1 MTVCVQGRKLKSLS
15 RLAHVHIWQIWRG
28 SNDGSFACII
38 SHGLQL
44 SALAKMDKSQHFRR
58 LARGGGEGRREE
70 VKGLKTPPLAPL
82 SPESS

>member
-1 MTVCVQGRKLKSLS
+1 MFTVCAGEEVVVVITSC
-15 RLAHVHIWQIWRG
+15 AHVHIWQIWRG

-58 LARGGGEGRREE
+58 LARGGERGGGRR
-70 VKGLKTPPLAPL
+70 
-82 SPESS
+82 